1 MSEMKFTFVAPVK
14 TYRLYNLFK
23 LKLLDIIKMNSDRF
37 DISTEASKTLRHF
50 CEYQRNFG
58 QYVKKR
64 KGSLVYKITIN
75 DFELQKKIFL
85 NLK

>member
-1 MSEMKFTFVAPVK
+1 MSQLSRRPCENISPIIF
-14 TYRLYNLFK
+14 LK

-64 KGSLVYKITIN
+64 KGSKLTKTT
-75 DFELQKKIFL
+75 F
-85 NLK
+85 